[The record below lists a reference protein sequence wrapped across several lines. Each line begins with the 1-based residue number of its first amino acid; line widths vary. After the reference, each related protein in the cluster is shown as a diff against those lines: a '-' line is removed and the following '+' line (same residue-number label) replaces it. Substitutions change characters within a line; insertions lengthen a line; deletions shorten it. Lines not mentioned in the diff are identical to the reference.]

1 MCRYIWTFLEGWG
14 RKHNWLCVCFVG
26 LHVLATKTGIEQQMK
41 KFTGGKRMVECMNE
55 GRWGIIRKLK
65 ATKGEASGKGL
76 FKCICMLTGRRNLG
90 CPPVCCSFSTRPCA
104 IRSGLTMSAVMNR
117 QNSPC
122 SAQGQR
128 INHGKPNAI
137 WHSRSLF
144 QSMCHPWAWLNEYI
158 TVWNEEIKGRT
169 GWHEKVTRQSCHSF
183 PVIRPCSRWCIAL
196 WKLDC
201 CSYIIYKKRQ
211 NTFSLIAAR
220 LLSKQG
226 NGGKKRTKG
235 VMMPSD
241 FHSFSVYYWGRI
253 SRLRNTEPEWKPLRL
268 FLFICG
274 WLCELWLLYSCFI
287 VRASLSSK
295 GSSGLWLMRV
305 LLLHSSS
312 WMGFSVPACQ
322 TSDY

>member
-1 MCRYIWTFLEGWG
+1 
-14 RKHNWLCVCFVG
+14 
-26 LHVLATKTGIEQQMK
+26 MK
-41 KFTGGKRMVECMNE
+41 E
-55 GRWGIIRKLK
+55 GRWGVVRKLK

-76 FKCICMLTGRRNLG
+76 FMSVCMLTGRRNLG

-104 IRSGLTMSAVMNR
+104 IRSGPAMSAVMNR

-128 INHGKPNAI
+128 INHGQPNVI
-137 WHSRSLF
+137 WHSGTLF
-144 QSMCHPWAWLNEYI
+144 QSICHPWAWLNEYI
-158 TVWNEEIKGRT
+158 TVWNEEIKGRQ
-169 GWHEKVTRQSCHSF
+169 GWHEKVTRQSCHF
-183 PVIRPCSRWCIAL
+183 PVIWPCSRWWLAL

-201 CSYIIYKKRQ
+201 CSYIIYKTRQ
-211 NTFSLIAAR
+211 NTFSLIAVR

-241 FHSFSVYYWGRI
+241 FHSSSVYYWGRI
-253 SRLRNTEPEWKPLRL
+253 SQTRNTEPEWKSLWL

-274 WLCELWLLYSCFI
+274 WLCELWLLY
-287 VRASLSSK
+287 VLRWAVWRRTRVLK
-295 GSSGLWLMRV
+295 DSSGLWLMRV

-312 WMGFSVPACQ
+312 WMGVSVPACQ